1 MLADPRS
8 FSQLTTSFFGSQC
21 QGIRPA
27 LFLAWPSLI
36 VSFFRIMLDFSYVW
50 RINCSI
56 LLPLQLSLFVRSF
69 KYLFSSLHLLL
80 LYSVFKVP
88 FNSDKKSE
96 FGGHNVDKS
105 TCFQVSDLHY
115 TVVGTSGL
123 EPPTSRLSGVRSNH
137 LSYAPIPLASA
148 VPSSHT
154 LWWRWG
160 GSNSWPPACKAG
172 ALPAELHP
180 H

>member
-8 FSQLTTSFFGSQC
+8 FSQLTTSFIGSQC

-56 LLPLQLSLFVRSF
+56 FLPLQLSLFVRSF

-80 LYSVFKVP
+80 LYSVFKVRKP
-88 FNSDKKSE
+88 NFL
-96 FGGHNVDKS
+96 FG
-105 TCFQVSDLHY
+105 L
-115 TVVGTSGL
+115 VGTSGL

-137 LSYAPIPLASA
+137 LSYAPISLASA